1 MNFTIDQIINLSK
14 QGFSAQQIEA
24 FDKTMPIQPQVQ
36 PQAYP
41 QPQVQP
47 QVQPQAYPQA
57 YPQVQPQVY
66 PQVQPQVQPQVYPQ
80 VQPQVQPQAYP
91 QVQPQVYQ
99 ETPFVAPRSGLA
111 DTSLQM
117 LDAIRAMQNANLAG
131 ASGQGAKPLTA
142 EDVGLNILGN
152 GVKTDGNK

>member
-1 MNFTIDQIINLSK
+1 MNFTIEQIINLSK

-24 FDKTMPIQPQVQ
+24 FDKTMPIQPQGQPMIQ
-36 PQAYP
+36 PQVQQMI

-47 QVQPQAYPQA
+47 MGQ
-57 YPQVQPQVY
+57 
-66 PQVQPQVQPQVYPQ
+66 
-80 VQPQVQPQAYP
+80 P

-99 ETPFVAPRSGLA
+99 EAPFVAPRSGLA

-131 ASGQGAKPLTA
+131 ASGQAAKPLTA

>member
-1 MNFTIDQIINLSK
+1 M
-14 QGFSAQQIEA
+14 
-24 FDKTMPIQPQVQ
+24 VQ
-36 PQAYP
+36 PM
-41 QPQVQP
+41 VQP
-47 QVQPQAYPQA
+47 QVQPM
-57 YPQVQPQVY
+57 VQPM
-66 PQVQPQVQPQVYPQ
+66 VQ
-80 VQPQVQPQAYP
+80 P

-131 ASGQGAKPLTA
+131 ASGQAAKPLTA

-152 GVKTDGNK
+152 GGKTDGNK

>member
-1 MNFTIDQIINLSK
+1 MNFTIEQIINLSK

-41 QPQVQP
+41 Q
-47 QVQPQAYPQA
+47 VQPQA
-57 YPQVQPQVY
+57 Y
-66 PQVQPQVQPQVYPQ
+66 PQVQPQVQPQV
-80 VQPQVQPQAYP
+80 YP

-131 ASGQGAKPLTA
+131 ASGQSAKPLTA